1 MHFYTSKNE
10 KSSTFEEIFKIL
22 PMNVHNLSTNSKKTL
37 VIGASEN
44 PERYSNKAVK
54 MLHEYRHEVVALG
67 KEKDKNINGLPIVNA
82 VENSEKFDTITLY
95 LNPKNQEPYYEQ
107 IIELKPRRVI
117 FNPGTENPAFEE
129 TLKQHNIEPI
139 EACTLV
145 MLRTNQF

>member
-1 MHFYTSKNE
+1 MND
-10 KSSTFEEIFKIL
+10 IFF
-22 PMNVHNLSTNSKKTL
+22 STNGKKTL

-54 MLHEYRHEVVALG
+54 MLREYKHEVVALG
-67 KEKDKNINGLPIVNA
+67 KEKDKSIDGLTIVNA
-82 VENSEKFDTITLY
+82 VDNSETFDTITLY

-107 IIELKPRRVI
+107 ILALKPRRVI
-117 FNPGTENPAFEE
+117 FNPGTENAAFEE
-129 TLKQHNIEPI
+129 SLKQHNIEPI